1 MWYLFGYKQ
10 RYRHPLCIS
19 GAATREGVE
28 ELRSFYRRAYRD
40 LTVVE
45 AETPEQA
52 RSLVT
57 HLVIGQDGTA
67 PACGRATSQESSDEV
82 LSN

>member
-52 RSLVT
+52 RSFVT
-57 HLVIGQDGTA
+57 KA
-67 PACGRATSQESSDEV
+67 PACGRATSQDNV
-82 LSN
+82 DALLDR